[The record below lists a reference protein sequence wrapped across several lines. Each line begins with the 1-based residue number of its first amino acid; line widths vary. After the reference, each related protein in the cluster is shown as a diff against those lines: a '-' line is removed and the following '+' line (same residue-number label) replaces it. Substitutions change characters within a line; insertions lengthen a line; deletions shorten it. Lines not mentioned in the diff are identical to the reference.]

1 MTFEQW
7 MNDVDELCRSEFI
20 MSIYDLPD
28 MPFRDA
34 FDDGLT
40 PGEFMA
46 EALPDMEAL
55 GALILS

>member
-1 MTFEQW
+1 MNFETW
-7 MNDVDELCRSEFI
+7 MKEVDELCRSEFI

-34 FDDGLT
+34 YDDGLS

-46 EALPDMEAL
+46 YALPDMEAL